1 MSGSNLAMGV
11 TSDVHRRRTIEGGN
25 NFIGQKANQLVNMDW
40 NQIQSIYENEENMI
54 IDSFKSGFPNLI
66 EERCGMISIIPSE
79 YAY

>member
-1 MSGSNLAMGV
+1 MSKTQWRHQQRMCKV
-11 TSDVHRRRTIEGGN
+11 TIEGGN